1 MKRKRLKNPKEA
13 AVYRNELLKKQKGI
27 DPIIG
32 IPITKP
38 VLDHLHAENQHCRE
52 VLQNEVNGWEG
63 RVVNSFKRCLGH
75 LTDKPIHE
83 VLRKLADYLEKNNNI
98 PEDEQVIHH
107 TALTVD
113 VRKFK
118 SLPSAQQCSILES
131 FNVVPESNTAKRA
144 NQARKLIKSGDL
156 DMTQIKKG
164 A

>member
-1 MKRKRLKNPKEA
+1 MKRQRLKNSKEA
-13 AVYRNELLKKQKGI
+13 AKYRADLLKSQKGL
-27 DPIIG
+27 DPII
-32 IPITKP
+32 KEKVKDP
-38 VLDHLHAENQHCRE
+38 VLDHNHKGEQECRA
-52 VLQNEVNGWEG
+52 VLD
-63 RVVNSFKRCLGH
+63 RTVNSFEGKVQNAYDRYIKH
-75 LTDKPIHE
+75 LTDTDLPTI
-83 VLRKLADYLEKNNNI
+83 LRNLADYY
-98 PEDEQVIHH
+98 EQDYSNMHIHH

-131 FNVVPESNTAKRA
+131 FNVVPESNTAKRS